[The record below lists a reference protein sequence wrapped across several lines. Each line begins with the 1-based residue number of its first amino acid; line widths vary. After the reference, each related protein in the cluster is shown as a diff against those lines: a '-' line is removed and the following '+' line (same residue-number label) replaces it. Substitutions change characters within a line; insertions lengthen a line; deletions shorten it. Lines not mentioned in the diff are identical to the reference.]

1 MRWLLS
7 ILLVAGLAG
16 ALPMSSP
23 GVAYACSCRYEPDG
37 PNLVEHVSIGA
48 SVFTGTVTAERIEDR
63 TRFYDFAVR
72 EVFKGAVAATTV
84 VSASVDSASCGR
96 SFDVGAEY
104 LVFTST
110 YDTAGAPWAADSCAA
125 TTESANQRTRDA
137 ALTVYG
143 APRAPDPRT
152 DAGGAYDTAADQG
165 AGDSGHALLWLGL
178 IVVGAVAL
186 TAALLRWRRR
196 SSKSAN

>member
-1 MRWLLS
+1 MLS

-16 ALPMSSP
+16 ALPLSSP

-72 EVFKGAVAATTV
+72 EVFKGDVAATTV
-84 VSASVDSASCGR
+84 VSSSVDSASCGR
-96 SFDVGAEY
+96 SFDVGVEY

-110 YDTAGAPWAADSCAA
+110 YATAGARWAADSCAA

-137 ALTVYG
+137 VLTVYG

-152 DAGGAYDTAADQG
+152 DAGGAYDTAADDQG
-165 AGDSGHALLWLGL
+165 VGNSGHALLWFGL
-178 IVVGAVAL
+178 AVASAIAL
-186 TAALLRWRRR
+186 TAALRRWRTR